1 MLRALRR
8 RCADI
13 KRVERRQNYVGLR
26 MNLFKRWFWPRSARS
41 EMLSLYRRGLACAEK
56 QDSQGAMSAYT
67 TAIEHA
73 DASDDVKAMALYNRA
88 LLFAAEGKTDQ
99 ALADL
104 EAVMDMPVPLRE
116 IKLAARRRLE
126 RLRHRQEA
134 TARAKRTIAP

>member
-1 MLRALRR
+1 M
-8 RCADI
+8 
-13 KRVERRQNYVGLR
+13 
-26 MNLFKRWFWPRSARS
+26 
-41 EMLSLYRRGLACAEK
+41 ACAEK

-73 DASDDVKAMALYNRA
+73 EATDDVKAMALYNRA

-126 RLRHRQEA
+126 RLKNRLSA
-134 TARAKRTIAP
+134 TARAKRTTAP

>member
-1 MLRALRR
+1 
-8 RCADI
+8 
-13 KRVERRQNYVGLR
+13 
-26 MNLFKRWFWPRSARS
+26 
-41 EMLSLYRRGLACAEK
+41 
-56 QDSQGAMSAYT
+56 MSAYT

-88 LLFAAEGKTDQ
+88 LLFAAEGHTDQ

-126 RLRHRQEA
+126 RLRNRLSA
-134 TARAKRTIAP
+134 TARAKRTIAL

>member
-1 MLRALRR
+1 
-8 RCADI
+8 
-13 KRVERRQNYVGLR
+13 
-26 MNLFKRWFWPRSARS
+26 
-41 EMLSLYRRGLACAEK
+41 
-56 QDSQGAMSAYT
+56 MSAYT